1 MLTATMSKLP
11 LGALV
16 RGYFVR
22 RLHKTDRV
30 ENIKSAIK
38 ETLCLAINLHEQP
51 PPLTIADI
59 ELHGRLIQQLDQS
72 LNELHSLFFELP
84 CNDQLK
90 IIANDRDRMLRGSLS
105 SRSSNSGRISSATER
120 RQEMRMRIQQ
130 ENLT

>member
-1 MLTATMSKLP
+1 MSKLP

-16 RGYFVR
+16 RGYFIR
-22 RLHKTDRV
+22 RLHRTDRV

-38 ETLCLAINLHEQP
+38 ETLGLAINMHEQP
-51 PPLTIADI
+51 PPLSMADI

-72 LNELHSLFFELP
+72 LNELHSVFFELP
-84 CNDQLK
+84 CNEQLR
-90 IIANDRDRMLRGSLS
+90 IIATDRDRMLKGSFS

-120 RQEMRMRIQQ
+120 RQEMRRRSQQ

>member
-1 MLTATMSKLP
+1 MSRLP

-30 ENIKSAIK
+30 ETIKAEIK
-38 ETLCLAINLHEQP
+38 ETLCLAVNLHEQP
-51 PPLTIADI
+51 PPLSMADV

-72 LNELHSLFFELP
+72 LFQLHSLFFELSTSE
-84 CNDQLK
+84 QLK
-90 IIANDRDRMLRGSLS
+90 IISADRERMARGALS
-105 SRSSNSGRISSATER
+105 NRSSGSGRVSTATER
-120 RQEMRMRIQQ
+120 RQEMRRRSQQ